1 MILYAILAPA
11 LLLRLPEVR
20 PDVIL
25 AKCVHS
31 IRATTGKPVC
41 SVPGKEP
48 ISLHEVLKET
58 IMRPSRM
65 LCTEGVV
72 LSFGLWSAFCVGT
85 AFMFTQSVTQVY
97 SELYDWTY
105 FGTGIVQSAVVVGEF
120 FGLLAS
126 IYQDRH
132 YFNSAARNKE
142 TPGLPIPE
150 ARLTLSIPGSLVGL
164 TAGMFG
170 FAWTSYPTIHWMIP
184 PVALAFIGFG
194 MFTVVSAVSGYIMDA
209 YSKYAASAIAGVA
222 FLENILAAFLPLAT
236 QSMYTNLGFHWAS
249 SVLGFI
255 ALALSSIPLVLQYYG
270 PMIRKRS
277 PFISQAAHDGV

>member
-1 MILYAILAPA
+1 
-11 LLLRLPEVR
+11 
-20 PDVIL
+20 
-25 AKCVHS
+25 
-31 IRATTGKPVC
+31 
-41 SVPGKEP
+41 
-48 ISLHEVLKET
+48 
-58 IMRPSRM
+58 
-65 LCTEGVV
+65 
-72 LSFGLWSAFCVGT
+72 
-85 AFMFTQSVTQVY
+85 MFTQSITQVY
-97 SELYDWTY
+97 SELYRWSF
-105 FGTGIVQSAVVVGEF
+105 FGTGIVQSAVVVGEL

-126 IYQDRH
+126 VYQDRH
-132 YFNSAARNKE
+132 YFNSAAHNKE

-184 PVALAFIGFG
+184 TVALAFIGFG

-236 QSMYTNLGFHWAS
+236 QPMYTNLGFQWSS

-270 PMIRKRS
+270 PLIRKRS